1 MKEIRIKL
9 EEPEIRA
16 LLRGGELTLKS
27 DRQGAKVIM
36 ILSDIGFD
44 EMQNCLNDA
53 MDGKDHYKPHETS
66 LDL

>member
-1 MKEIRIKL
+1 MKEVRIKL
-9 EEPEIRA
+9 EEPELRA

-27 DRQGAKVIM
+27 KRQAAKVIL

-44 EMQNCLNDA
+44 EMQKCLNDA
-53 MDGKDHYKPHETS
+53 MDEKDHYKPHEAS

>member
-9 EEPEIRA
+9 EEPELRA

-27 DRQGAKVIM
+27 DRQNATVIM

-44 EMQNCLNDA
+44 EVQNCLNDA
-53 MDGKDHYKPHETS
+53 KNGKDHYKPHEAS